1 MEPITK
7 QERKIFTITEYDREQ
22 EYLSKRHKEGWKFTA
37 VTGYGMYHF
46 EQCEPEDVVYQLDYN
61 IEGNINHEEYTRM
74 FEDCGWEYI
83 TTYVGYAYF
92 RKPVAD
98 MKEEEEI
105 FFDDSSKLEM
115 MQRIFKGRMIP
126 MFIVFF
132 LYLFWQFLI
141 GYFFEGLFFKVI
153 AVLLGITMTIYILV
167 TVHFGIKYLGHL
179 RRIKK

>member
-22 EYLSKRHKEGWKFTA
+22 EYLSKRHKEGWK
-37 VTGYGMYHF
+37 
-46 EQCEPEDVVYQLDYN
+46 
-61 IEGNINHEEYTRM
+61 
-74 FEDCGWEYI
+74 YI

-141 GYFFEGLFFKVI
+141 GYFFDGIFFKVI

>member
-22 EYLSKRHKEGWKFTA
+22 EYLSKRHKE
-37 VTGYGMYHF
+37 
-46 EQCEPEDVVYQLDYN
+46 
-61 IEGNINHEEYTRM
+61 
-74 FEDCGWEYI
+74 GWEYI

-141 GYFFEGLFFKVI
+141 GYFFDGIFFKVI

>member
-1 MEPITK
+1 
-7 QERKIFTITEYDREQ
+7 
-22 EYLSKRHKEGWKFTA
+22 
-37 VTGYGMYHF
+37 
-46 EQCEPEDVVYQLDYN
+46 
-61 IEGNINHEEYTRM
+61 M

-92 RKPVAD
+92 RKPVAQ
-98 MKEEEEI
+98 MQQQEEI

-132 LYLFWQFLI
+132 LYLFWQLLISTFLKGFI
-141 GYFFEGLFFKVI
+141 FEVI
-153 AVLLGITMTIYILV
+153 ATMLGFSMIFFIII

-179 RRIKK
+179 RRIRK

>member
-1 MEPITK
+1 MQTT
-7 QERKIFTITEYDREQ
+7 QEFRYFTITEYDKEQ
-22 EYLSKRHKEGWKFTA
+22 EYLSRRHKEGWRF
-37 VTGYGMYHF
+37 VNVSGIGQYHV
-46 EQCEPEDVVYQLDYN
+46 ETCEPEEEVYQLDYN
-61 IEGNINHEEYTRM
+61 QEGNINQTEYTQM
-74 FEDCGWEYI
+74 FEDCGWEYV

-92 RKPVAD
+92 RKATAD
-98 MKEEEEI
+98 MKEGEEI

-141 GYFFEGLFFKVI
+141 GCFFDGVIFKVI
-153 AVLLGITMTIYILV
+153 AVLLGITMVIYVFV

>member
-1 MEPITK
+1 
-7 QERKIFTITEYDREQ
+7 
-22 EYLSKRHKEGWKFTA
+22 
-37 VTGYGMYHF
+37 
-46 EQCEPEDVVYQLDYN
+46 
-61 IEGNINHEEYTRM
+61 
-74 FEDCGWEYI
+74 
-83 TTYVGYAYF
+83 
-92 RKPVAD
+92 

-153 AVLLGITMTIYILV
+153 AVLLGITMTIYIFV